1 MKTKILLLLSA
12 ALLFSA
18 ASWGQLRPREIPKQ
32 IRAEY
37 RDTLRDAKKSLKE
50 LKEAKWDIL
59 PSPVETPVEITESRS
74 LATMSNWGERLIIPA
89 TIRTRLATECKHSV
103 YGKISDTGRPT
114 HIDLQGTKGDARNYT
129 TSTTTDDLQGHATHV
144 GGIACA
150 KDFGVLWTLQQ
161 SGVYVQAYRK
171 VLGDQGQGSFAWV
184 ENLYR
189 TEAPEDKAL
198 NARGIAV
205 VYNGSFGTTDPTIV
219 PGTEAA
225 LAEASKNDAYFVFAS
240 GNNNGPVGYPGSS
253 AYAITAAALDQSLVK
268 AEYSNYGPK
277 VNNAMPGSL
286 IQSTWKNN
294 TYATLSGTS
303 MASPFLYSCVVIAK
317 SKWGPK
323 LKGTEQMKKYL
334 AWVAQDL
341 GQAGKDDL
349 YGWGLIYIQRILD
362 SDPAKMP
369 GSIPPTDPGN
379 PTPPPTPPTDPVIPD
394 KKPNT
399 VSLFFPKEHTQVWK
413 TQGSQNSFKLT
424 CRFTLQ
430 VTSTKYAED
439 SWDALDRVITPYFQ
453 RQYMVVSADNDFHD
467 VGIWSAHFLKMY
479 LDKEPEIQKLGLKII
494 VTRVEGQDEQGRAYD
509 IANPKANLNSQA
521 AMVGATVEYVGRKAK
536 SKLKIFP

>member
-1 MKTKILLLLSA
+1 MKTKILLLSIA

-32 IRAEY
+32 IRADY
-37 RDTLRDAKKSLKE
+37 RDTLRDAKKSFKE
-50 LKEAKWDIL
+50 LKEEGWDIL
-59 PSPVETPVEITESRS
+59 PSPVETPMEITQSRS
-74 LATMSNWGERLIIPA
+74 LATISNWGERLIIPA
-89 TIRTRLATECKHSV
+89 NIRARLANECKFPV
-103 YGKISDTGRPT
+103 VGKICDTGRPT
-114 HIDLQGTKGDARNYT
+114 HIDLQATKGDAKNYT
-129 TSTTTDDLQGHATHV
+129 TSTTVDDLQGHSTHV

-150 KDFGVLWTLQQ
+150 KEFGVLWALQQ
-161 SGVYVQAYRK
+161 SGVYTQSYRK
-171 VLGDQGQGSFAWV
+171 ILGDQGQGSFAWV

-198 NARGIAV
+198 NSRGIAV
-205 VYNGSFGTTDPTIV
+205 VYNGSFGTFDPTII

-253 AYAITAAALDQSLVK
+253 AYAITAAALDQSLIK

-323 LKGTEQMKKYL
+323 LKSTEQMKKYL
-334 AWVAQDL
+334 GWVAQDL

-362 SDPAKMP
+362 SDPDKMP
-369 GSIPPTDPGN
+369 GSTPTPDPGN
-379 PTPPPTPPTDPVIPD
+379 PPPPTNPVIPD
-394 KKPNT
+394 KKTNT
-399 VSLFFPKEHTQVWK
+399 ATLYFPKYHFQAWK
-413 TQGSQNSFKLT
+413 TQGSENSFKLA
-424 CRFTLQ
+424 CRFTIQ

-439 SWDALDRVITPYFQ
+439 SWDALDKIITPYFL
-453 RQYMVVSADNDFHD
+453 RQYMVTPNDNDYHD
-467 VGIWSAHFLKMY
+467 VGIWAAHFLKMY
-479 LDKEPEIQKLGLKII
+479 LDKDPEIQKLGLKLN
-494 VTRVEGQDEQGRAYD
+494 VTRVEGYDERGRAYD
-509 IANPKANLNSQA
+509 IPNPKANLNSQA
-521 AMVGATVEYVGRKAK
+521 AMIGATVDYAGKKAK

>member
-32 IRAEY
+32 IRADY

-50 LKEAKWDIL
+50 LKEEGWDIL
-59 PSPVETPVEITESRS
+59 PSPVEIPVEITETRS

-89 TIRTRLATECKHSV
+89 TIRTRLSTECIYSV

-129 TSTTTDDLQGHATHV
+129 TSTTADDLQGHSTHV

-205 VYNGSFGTTDPTIV
+205 VYNGSFGTTDPTII

-268 AEYSNYGPK
+268 ASYSNYGPK

-369 GSIPPTDPGN
+369 GS
-379 PTPPPTPPTDPVIPD
+379 TPPPDTGDPTPPTDPVIPD
-394 KKPNT
+394 KKMNA
-399 VSLFFPKEHTQVWK
+399 VSLYFPKYHTQNWK
-413 TQGSQNSFKLT
+413 TQGSENQFKLT

-430 VTSTKYAED
+430 VSSTKYAED
-439 SWDALDRVITPYFQ
+439 SWDVLDKVITSYFP
-453 RQYMVVSADNDFHD
+453 RQYMVTPNDNDFHD

-494 VTRVEGQDEQGRAYD
+494 VTRVEGQDERGRAYD
-509 IANPKANLNSQA
+509 ITNPKANLNNQA
-521 AMVGATVEYVGRKAK
+521 AMVGATVDYAGKKAK